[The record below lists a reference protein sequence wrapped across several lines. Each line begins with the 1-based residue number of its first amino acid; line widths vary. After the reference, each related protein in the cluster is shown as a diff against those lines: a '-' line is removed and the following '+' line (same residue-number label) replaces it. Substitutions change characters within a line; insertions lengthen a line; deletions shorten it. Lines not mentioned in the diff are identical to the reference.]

1 MRCLRGHGGRF
12 PRHDGLVPA
21 RMTETASAGRRLH
34 HFSGPC
40 AHNQLIRAANDGR
53 RSDVFH
59 LGTPLWQIV
68 LRALAVYAAVFVGF
82 RLLGKRELGQMTVFD
97 LVLILLIAN
106 AVQNA
111 MVGPD
116 SSLQGGLVAAGV
128 LLVANRVAAE
138 SRLRSPLVD
147 RLFGGR
153 SAVLVEHGEVLTGQ
167 LRKQRVAEEDLEAAM
182 REHGIE
188 SLDQVQLAVLET
200 DGTISIVPASS
211 PMLRSHRGRTRAL
224 RKK

>member
-1 MRCLRGHGGRF
+1 MIIPERQAGTIEWYE
-12 PRHDGLVPA
+12 PRKD
-21 RMTETASAGRRLH
+21 ERR
-34 HFSGPC
+34 
-40 AHNQLIRAANDGR
+40 R
-53 RSDVFH
+53 DVFD
-59 LGTPLWQIV
+59 LGTPIWQIV

-97 LVLILLIAN
+97 LVLILLISN

-116 SSLQGGLVAAGV
+116 ASLQGGLVAAAV
-128 LLVANRVAAE
+128 LLLANRVAAE
-138 SRLRSPLVD
+138 ARLRSPLVD
-147 RLFGGR
+147 RLFEGR
-153 SAVLVEHGEVLTGQ
+153 SAVLVEHGRLVTGQ
-167 LRKQRVAEEDLEAAM
+167 LRKQRVAEVDLEEAM

-200 DGTISIVPASS
+200 DGTISIVPVTS
-211 PMLRSHRGRTRAL
+211 PTLRSRRGRSRGL

>member
-1 MRCLRGHGGRF
+1 MF
-12 PRHDGLVPA
+12 D
-21 RMTETASAGRRLH
+21 
-34 HFSGPC
+34 
-40 AHNQLIRAANDGR
+40 
-53 RSDVFH
+53 
-59 LGTPLWQIV
+59 LGTPIWQIV

-97 LVLILLIAN
+97 LVLILLISN

-116 SSLQGGLVAAGV
+116 SSLQGGLVAAAV
-128 LLVANRVAAE
+128 LLAVNRLAAE
-138 SRLRSPLVD
+138 SRLRSPLLD
-147 RLFGGR
+147 RLFEGR
-153 SAVLVEHGEVLTGQ
+153 SAVLVEHGQLVTGQ
-167 LRKQRVAEEDLEAAM
+167 LRKQRVAEEDLELAM

-200 DGTISIVPASS
+200 DGTISIVPVTS
-211 PMLRSHRGRTRAL
+211 PTLRSHHGRTRAL

>member
-1 MRCLRGHGGRF
+1 M
-12 PRHDGLVPA
+12 
-21 RMTETASAGRRLH
+21 
-34 HFSGPC
+34 
-40 AHNQLIRAANDGR
+40 
-53 RSDVFH
+53 FH

-68 LRALAVYAAVFVGF
+68 VRSVVVYGVVFAGF
-82 RLLGKRELGQMTVFD
+82 RLLGKRELGQMTIFD

-116 SSLQGGLVAAGV
+116 SSLQGGLVAAAV
-128 LLVANRVAAE
+128 LLVTNRLASE

-147 RLFGGR
+147 RLFQGR
-153 SAVLVEHGEVLTGQ
+153 SAVLVEHGQLVTGQ
-167 LRKQRVAEEDLEAAM
+167 LRKQRVAEEDLVAAM

-200 DGTISIVPASS
+200 DGTISRARDQSNASVP
-211 PMLRSHRGRTRAL
+211 PRSNPGPPEEVSRTRG
-224 RKK
+224 

>member
-1 MRCLRGHGGRF
+1 M
-12 PRHDGLVPA
+12 
-21 RMTETASAGRRLH
+21 
-34 HFSGPC
+34 
-40 AHNQLIRAANDGR
+40 
-53 RSDVFH
+53 FH

-111 MVGPD
+111 MVAPD

>member
-1 MRCLRGHGGRF
+1 
-12 PRHDGLVPA
+12 
-21 RMTETASAGRRLH
+21 
-34 HFSGPC
+34 
-40 AHNQLIRAANDGR
+40 
-53 RSDVFH
+53 VFH
-59 LGTPLWQIV
+59 LGTPIWQIV
-68 LRALAVYAAVFVGF
+68 LRALAVYAAVFLGF

-97 LVLILLIAN
+97 LVLILLISN

-116 SSLQGGLVAAGV
+116 SSLQGGLVAAAV
-128 LLVANRVAAE
+128 LLVANRLAAE

-147 RLFGGR
+147 RLFEGH
-153 SAVLVEHGEVLTGQ
+153 SAVLVEHGQLVTGQ
-167 LRKQRVAEEDLEAAM
+167 LRKQRVAEEDLEEAM

-200 DGTISIVPASS
+200 DGTISIVPVTS
-211 PMLRSHRGRTRAL
+211 PTLRSHRGHTRAL